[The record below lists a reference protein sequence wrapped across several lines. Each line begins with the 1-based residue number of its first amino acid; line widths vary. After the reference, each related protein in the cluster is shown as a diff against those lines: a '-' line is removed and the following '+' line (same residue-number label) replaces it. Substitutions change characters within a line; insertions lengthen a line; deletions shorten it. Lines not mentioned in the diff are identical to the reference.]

1 MTQAVEEKI
10 IITLPD
16 GTKKNF
22 IKNITPL
29 EIAESIS
36 KSLAKKTIA
45 AQINDKLIDTYIPI
59 TASASL
65 KLITLDDEEALEII
79 RHDTAHLMAQA
90 VKILYPEVQVT
101 IGPAIE
107 NGFYYDFVKEE
118 AFTPEDLD
126 KIEKKMHFLAKQNH
140 QVTREVW
147 QRDEAIKFFTKQNEI
162 YKAKIIED
170 IPANQEITLYRQG
183 DFIDLC
189 RGPHA
194 RSTNFIKYFKL
205 TKVSGAYWKGDAR
218 NQMLQRIYGTAW
230 ASKEQ
235 LDNYLNL
242 LEEAKKRDHRKLGKE
257 LNIFH
262 IQEEATGSIFWHKN
276 GAVIYSLI
284 QDFLSKE
291 LEDNG
296 YFPVKTP
303 LLIDK
308 ILWEKSGHWD
318 KFKENMFIAESE
330 NRELALKPMNCPG
343 HIEIFKQKITS
354 YKELPLR
361 MYEFGCCHRNEPSG
375 ALHGLMRVRSFTQD
389 DAHIFCSEE
398 QITSETKNFTDLL
411 LRIYKIFGFK
421 DVKVKFSDRPEVRA
435 GSDKIWDKAEKSLKN
450 AITEIGLPYK
460 ENQGEGAFYGPKIE
474 FVLTDAIGR
483 DWQCGTLQVD
493 FVLPER
499 LGAKYTDKNG
509 EQKTAAMLH
518 RAVFGSFER
527 FIGILI
533 ENYAGKFPFWLAP
546 VQIVIVTITNKADDY
561 AKKLYDELKNHKFRV
576 DLDNTSDKISYKIRK
591 YSNLKIPVMLIL
603 GEEECKNKTVQ
614 IRQLGKAEQENL
626 ALKDI
631 PNKLHSLSE
640 ISI

>member
-1 MTQAVEEKI
+1 MTQAVAEKI

-16 GTKKNF
+16 GTKKNYK
-22 IKNITPL
+22 KNITAYEL
-29 EIAESIS
+29 AESIS
-36 KSLAKKTIA
+36 KSLAKKIIA
-45 AQINDKLIDTYIPI
+45 ASINGKLIDTYIPI
-59 TASASL
+59 SESASI
-65 KLITLDDEEALEII
+65 KLITIDDAEALEII
-79 RHDTAHLMAQA
+79 RHDTAHLLAQA
-90 VKILYPEVQVT
+90 VKELYPEVQVT

-107 NGFYYDFVKEE
+107 NGFYYDFVKET
-118 AFTPEDLD
+118 AFTPEDIE

-140 QVTREVW
+140 EVRREIW
-147 QRDEAIKFFTKQNEI
+147 QRDEAIKFFTEQNEI
-162 YKAKIIED
+162 YKAKIIAD
-170 IPANQEITLYRQG
+170 IPEDQEISLYRQG
-183 DFIDLC
+183 NFIDLC

-205 TKVSGAYWKGDAR
+205 TKVSGAYWKGDAK

-235 LDNYLNL
+235 LDSYLNL
-242 LEEAKKRDHRKLGKE
+242 VAEAKKRDHRKLGKE
-257 LNIFH
+257 LDLFH

-276 GAVIYSLI
+276 GTIIYNLI
-284 QDFLSKE
+284 QKLISSK
-291 LEDNG
+291 LEEND
-296 YFPVKTP
+296 YFEVKTP

-308 ILWEKSGHWD
+308 LLWEKSGHWD

-343 HIEIFKQKITS
+343 HIQIFKQKIVS

-398 QITSETKNFTDLL
+398 QITSETKKFTDLL
-411 LRIYKIFGFK
+411 LEIYKIFGFDK
-421 DVKVKFSDRPEVRA
+421 VKVKFSDRPEKRA
-435 GSDKIWDKAEKSLKN
+435 GSDKIWDKAEDSLKK
-450 AITEIGLPYK
+450 AITEIGLPYE

-493 FVLPER
+493 FVLPDR
-499 LGAKYTDKNG
+499 LGAKYTNKNG
-509 EQKTAAMLH
+509 EVKTPAMLH
-518 RAVFGSFER
+518 RALLGSFER

-546 VQIVIVTITNKADDY
+546 LQIVIVTITNKADKY
-561 AKKLYDELKNHKFRV
+561 AQELHKNLKNHKFRV
-576 DLDNTSDKISYKIRK
+576 DLDNSNEKISYKIRK
-591 YSNLKIPVMLIL
+591 YSNLKIPVLLIL

-614 IRQLGKAEQENL
+614 IRQLGKTEQENL

-631 PNKLHSLSE
+631 PNKLYSLSE